1 MTNEK
6 KEERVE
12 SIRYVKAH
20 LDLIAV
26 LLVIGYTGYLLY
38 KITQKK

>member
-1 MTNEK
+1 MTDEK

-12 SIRYVKAH
+12 SIRYAKAH

-26 LLVIGYTGYLLY
+26 LLVIAYTSYLLY
-38 KITQKK
+38 KVTNKK